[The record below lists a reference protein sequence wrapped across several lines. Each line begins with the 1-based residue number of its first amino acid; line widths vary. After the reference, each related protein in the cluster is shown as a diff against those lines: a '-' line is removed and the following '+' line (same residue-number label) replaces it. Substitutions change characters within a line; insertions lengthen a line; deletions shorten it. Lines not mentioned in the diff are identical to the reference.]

1 MRILTAWKS
10 APKVAS
16 AIPKRYIQGPPG
28 GFKRPSPPPLGK
40 EEQEEWNRLQKE
52 SSQKPVDVAQRTRLR
67 DFEGNVNPETG
78 EVGGPKKEPT
88 IHGDYSYGGRV
99 TDF

>member
-1 MRILTAWKS
+1 MRNLAAWKS
-10 APKVAS
+10 SFKVNI
-16 AIPKRYIQGPPG
+16 AIPKRYLHGPPG
-28 GFKRPSPPPLGK
+28 GFKRPSPPPLNK

-52 SSQKPVDVAQRTRLR
+52 AGQKPVDVAQRTRFH